1 MFFLVNRAP
10 MWLQVISKADSLTC
24 GVDAIRQIFLGSDF
38 APVRGAIGS
47 SNPVIGITVFGH
59 TMTVLEDVMVI
70 AVLGAVMI
78 LAATWSFNK
87 QE

>member
-1 MFFLVNRAP
+1 V
-10 MWLQVISKADSLTC
+10 
-24 GVDAIRQIFLGSDF
+24 
-38 APVRGAIGS
+38 
-47 SNPVIGITVFGH
+47 GITVIGH

-70 AVLGAVMI
+70 AILGVFMI